1 MSGHKRIILMY
12 ISDVSGHR
20 NAAVAVER
28 AIKLLSP
35 ETETLGI
42 NAFSYT
48 NPISEKIINSIYMGV
63 IKRMPKIWDY
73 LYDNPEVARRLQKI
87 KNSIHKANSPKFQ
100 ALFDKFKPDAIVCTQ
115 AFPCGMVADYK
126 KMYNSNIPLV
136 AVLTDYAPHSYWIY
150 DTINYYITPSE
161 DIALRLIKKGVTHDK
176 VRPFGIPF
184 DPKFNSPVEPYRIM
198 HRLKLELGVPT
209 VLVMGGGQGLGPVKA
224 IIDSLEKA
232 KFPLQEIIVA
242 GTNQK
247 LYKSLKKKIKRSK
260 KKILLF
266 GYVNN
271 IHELMGISDII
282 ITKPGG
288 VTTAEVLTKRIP
300 MVIVN
305 PLPGQ
310 EISNTMYLVEKGVA
324 VKSDD
329 PKKIHLIIDELL
341 SNPGKLSRMREAA
354 AYIGKPQ
361 SSMNIAKL
369 VLKLA
374 QRHV

>member
-87 KNSIHKANSPKFQ
+87 KDSIHKANSPKFQ

-232 KFPLQEIIVA
+232 KFPLQEIIIA

-310 EISNTMYLVEKGVA
+310 EISNTSYLVEKGVA